1 MIQNQL
7 LDRIRSAGRP
17 FGLNL
22 VAAVPVDRYDRGVT
36 EIYRVSGHWPDAT
49 SIVVIANGG
58 GDFWRAYLK
67 HASLNPGW
75 SSREHPLDDFTKVVI
90 ESWCASPFVQSG
102 ELCAVTYPF
111 IESDARLDFMQLAR
125 VAGIAGPSVLGV
137 VINPEY
143 GPWIAFRAALLM
155 RARIDSPGS
164 AVGFDP
170 CPSCVERSC
179 MPSCPVGAIG
189 EAGWNIPSCVRHRV
203 EVEADCAPQCHARV
217 ACVIGP
223 EHRYPDDELAYH
235 QGRALRSMRNYYFRQ
250 IKTKSRTD

>member
-1 MIQNQL
+1 VIQNQL

-36 EIYRVSGHWPDAT
+36 EIYRVSGHWPDAK